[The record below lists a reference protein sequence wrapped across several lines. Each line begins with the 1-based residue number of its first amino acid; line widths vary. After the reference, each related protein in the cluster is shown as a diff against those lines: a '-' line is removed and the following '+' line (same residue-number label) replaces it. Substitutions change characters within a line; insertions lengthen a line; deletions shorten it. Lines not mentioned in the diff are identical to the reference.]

1 MLKDIIP
8 EQYRK
13 TVYGLY
19 AVAVVVAGALAV
31 AGVDIG
37 KAPDVLA
44 YLGGALGVVAAA
56 NTGAPL
62 IKPKGEDGAV
72 DPGSAALGALVAAVV
87 VYLIMR

>member
-1 MLKDIIP
+1 MLTDIIP
-8 EQYRK
+8 AKYRK
-13 TVYGLY
+13 VVYGLY

-56 NTGAPL
+56 NTAPT
-62 IKPKGEDGAV
+62 PKGEDGAG
-72 DPGSAALGALVAAVV
+72 DLGLVLLVLAVV
-87 VYLIMR
+87 GVGLLLLGVKF